1 MIYFAELGLDN
12 IVRRVIP
19 LKDDLATDEYGVVQ
33 ESLGRS
39 YCRSNFGGTW
49 IQTFKDG
56 TRKNFA
62 GIGYTYDSTRDA
74 FIPPQVYSS
83 WTLNEETCLWECPMD
98 VPEGTETSKW
108 DWDESSQNWINLN
121 A

>member
-12 IVRRVIP
+12 VVERVLP
-19 LKDDLATDEYGVVQ
+19 LKEDLATDGYGVVQ
-33 ESLGRS
+33 ESLGQA
-39 YCRSNFGGTW
+39 YCKGKYGGTW

-62 GIGYTYDSTRDA
+62 GLDYTYDSTRDA

-83 WTLNEETCLWECPMD
+83 WTLNEETCLWECPVN
-98 VPEGTETSKW
+98 VPEGTDTSKW
-108 DWDESSQNWINLN
+108 VWDESSQNWINLN
-121 A
+121 V